1 MNVNKA
7 RSISLIFLILFFGA
21 MMGTLLGELLG
32 FLLPPGVVKDFFLT
46 SVYFD
51 LAGLFGNANGVVTFD
66 VVMFVLKFGLEIT
79 INFASIIGL
88 ATAYYFLRFYR

>member
-7 RSISLIFLILFFGA
+7 RSIGLIFLVLFFGA

-51 LAGLFGNANGVVTFD
+51 LAGLF
-66 VVMFVLKFGLEIT
+66 EIT

>member
-1 MNVNKA
+1 MNVIKA
-7 RSISLIFLILFFGA
+7 RSKSLIFLVLFFGA

-51 LAGLFGNANGVVTFD
+51 LAGLFGNATGVVTID
-66 VVMFVLKFGLEIT
+66 LVMFVLKFGLEIT
-79 INFASIIGL
+79 INFTSIIGL

>member
-1 MNVNKA
+1 MNVNKT
-7 RSISLIFLILFFGA
+7 RSISLIFLVLFFGA

-51 LAGLFGNANGVVTFD
+51 LAGLFGNATGVVTID
-66 VVMFVLKFGLEIT
+66 LVMFVLKFGLEIT
-79 INFASIIGL
+79 INFTSIIGL

>member
-1 MNVNKA
+1 MNINKA
-7 RSISLIFLILFFGA
+7 RSISLIFLVLFFGA
-21 MMGTLLGELLG
+21 MIGTLLGELLG

-51 LAGLFGNANGVVTFD
+51 FAGLFGNAAGVVTFD
-66 VVMFVLKFGLEIT
+66 LVMFVLKFGLEIT

>member
-7 RSISLIFLILFFGA
+7 RSISLIFLVLLFGA
-21 MMGTLLGELLG
+21 MMGTFLGELLG

-46 SVYFD
+46 SVYFN
-51 LAGLFGNANGVVTFD
+51 LAGLFGNATGVVTID
-66 VVMFVLKFGLEIT
+66 LVMFVLKLGLEIT

>member
-1 MNVNKA
+1 MNVNKT
-7 RSISLIFLILFFGA
+7 RSISLIFLVLFFGA

-51 LAGLFGNANGVVTFD
+51 LAGLFGNANGVVTID
-66 VVMFVLKFGLEIT
+66 LEC
-79 INFASIIGL
+79 SYSSL
-88 ATAYYFLRFYR
+88 V

>member
-1 MNVNKA
+1 
-7 RSISLIFLILFFGA
+7 
-21 MMGTLLGELLG
+21 MGTLLGELLG

-46 SVYFD
+46 AVYFD
-51 LAGLFGNANGVVTFD
+51 LAGLFGNATGVVTID
-66 VVMFVLKFGLEIT
+66 LVMFVLKFGLEIT

>member
-1 MNVNKA
+1 M
-7 RSISLIFLILFFGA
+7 SISLILLVLFFGA
-21 MMGTLLGELLG
+21 MMGTLLRELLG

-51 LAGLFGNANGVVTFD
+51 LAGLFGNATSVVTID
-66 VVMFVLKFGLEIT
+66 LLMFLLKFGLDIT

>member
-7 RSISLIFLILFFGA
+7 RSISLILLVLFFGA

-32 FLLPPGVVKDFFLT
+32 CLLPPGLVKDFFLT

-51 LAGLFGNANGVVTFD
+51 LAGLFGNATSVVTID
-66 VVMFVLKFGLEIT
+66 LVMFVLKFGLEIT

>member
-1 MNVNKA
+1 MNGNKA
-7 RSISLIFLILFFGA
+7 RSIGLIFMVLIFGA
-21 MMGTLLGELLG
+21 MMGTLLGDLLG

-51 LAGLFGNANGVVTFD
+51 FAGLFGNATGVVTID
-66 VVMFVLKFGLEIT
+66 LVMFVLKFGLELT

-88 ATAYYFLRFYR
+88 ATAYYFLRFFR

>member
-7 RSISLIFLILFFGA
+7 RSISMIFLVLFFGS

-32 FLLPPGVVKDFFLT
+32 FLLPSGVVKEFFLT
-46 SVYFD
+46 SIYFD
-51 LAGLFGNANGVVTFD
+51 LAGVFGNANGVVTID
-66 VVMFVLKFGLEIT
+66 LVMLVLKFGLEIT

>member
-1 MNVNKA
+1 MNVNNP
-7 RSISLIFLILFFGA
+7 RSISLIFLVLFFGS
-21 MMGTLLGELLG
+21 MIGTLLGESLG
-32 FLLPPGVVKDFFLT
+32 FLLPAGVVKDFFLT

-51 LAGLFGNANGVVTFD
+51 LAGLFGNAIGVVTID
-66 VVMFVLKFGLEIT
+66 LVMFVLKFGLEIT

>member
-7 RSISLIFLILFFGA
+7 RFISLIFLVLFFGA

-51 LAGLFGNANGVVTFD
+51 LAGLFGNANGVVTID
-66 VVMFVLKFGLEIT
+66 LVMFVLKFGLEIT

>member
-1 MNVNKA
+1 MNGNKA
-7 RSISLIFLILFFGA
+7 RSIGLIFMVLIFGA

-46 SVYFD
+46 SVYFN
-51 LAGLFGNANGVVTFD
+51 LAGLFGNATGVVTID
-66 VVMFVLKFGLEIT
+66 LVMFVLKFGLELT

-88 ATAYYFLRFYR
+88 ATAFYFLRFFR